1 MAKNQTKRLLPS
13 ILADDIATINAVKD
27 ISGYNPAN
35 PVYKVVVLDA
45 DVADVQAK
53 QAHVD
58 QLKAALAAAEDDLT
72 AAQWKVHND
81 ALGVKDQVRA
91 QYGKDSNEA
100 QAVGLK
106 KPTEYKAPKRKTKST
121 EPQK

>member
-27 ISGYNPAN
+27 ITGYTPAN
-35 PVYKVVVLDA
+35 PAYAVAALDA
-45 DVADVQAK
+45 DIAALHTKQAK
-53 QAHVD
+53 AD
-58 QLKAALAAAEDDLT
+58 QLRAALAAADDDLT

-81 ALGVKDQVRA
+81 ALGVKDQIRA
-91 QYGKDSNEA
+91 LYGKDSNEA

-106 KPTEYKAPKRKTKST
+106 KPTEYKSPKRKTKPT